1 MAWTFIQIV
10 DVYAGCANS
19 RAAPDETPVI
29 RLLFRL
35 GFWALVAGTVV
46 PSVRYFDVF
55 GEGFNAQA
63 AGVAMKRAYQD
74 ISTLCTRNPSFC
86 RVTNEMT
93 TAALE
98 EGKARLLIAYQ
109 GVRTQFD
116 APERKATTRGVSK
129 D

>member
-1 MAWTFIQIV
+1 MPWTFIQIV
-10 DVYAGCANS
+10 AVYAVCAN
-19 RAAPDETPVI
+19 ACVAPDETPVI

-55 GEGFNAQA
+55 ADGFDAQA

-74 ISTLCTRNPSFC
+74 ISTLCRRNPSFC

-116 APERKATTRGVSK
+116 APGRRATTTGAAK